1 MEKAQADIQKRI
13 ERVTVQQIVDGVL
26 DMIRKG
32 VFCPGKPIREVELCR
47 RFNVSRTPVR
57 EALRLLQNNGVVE
70 YIPRCGVQV
79 VDLSEQDLIYITNT
93 RTALEVLGAREAALR
108 ITPEQV
114 EDLRKTNRS
123 FLEQKETGFRGSL
136 DNDFHIAIAR
146 ISGNPCLVEYIQN
159 LLMRQALIAAAIPM
173 QPQRVPYAYEEHEAI
188 IRGLELCDPELAAK
202 QADIH
207 FHMSQ
212 KSLQNKLQKY
222 LETK

>member
-1 MEKAQADIQKRI
+1 METPQAGTPKKT
-13 ERVTVQQIVDGVL
+13 ERVTVQQIVSGVV
-26 DMIRKG
+26 DMIHQG
-32 VFCPGKPIREVELCR
+32 VYRPGMPIREAELCR
-47 RFNVSRTPVR
+47 QFNVSRTPVR

-79 VDLSEQDLIYITNT
+79 VELSEQDLIYITDT
-93 RTALEVLGAREAALR
+93 RTALEVLGTREAALR

-114 EDLRKTNRS
+114 KELRRINQS
-123 FLEQKETGFRGSL
+123 FLEQKETGFGGNL
-136 DNDFHIAIAR
+136 DNDFHMTIAR
-146 ISGNPCLVEYIQN
+146 ISGNPCLIEYIQN
-159 LLMRQALIAAAIPM
+159 LLVRQALFASTIPM
-173 QPQRVPYAYEEHEAI
+173 QPQRFLYSYEEHEAI
-188 IRGLELCDPELAAK
+188 IRGLELQDPELAAK

>member
-1 MEKAQADIQKRI
+1 METTQVGVQKKT
-13 ERVTVQQIVDGVL
+13 EKVTVQQIVDGVL
-26 DMIRKG
+26 DMIHHG
-32 VFCPGKPIREVELCR
+32 VFCPGKPIREIELCR

-79 VDLSEQDLIYITNT
+79 VELSEQDLTYITDT
-93 RTALEVLGAREAALR
+93 RTALEVLSACEAAQR

-114 EDLRKTNRS
+114 EELRKINRN
-123 FLEQKETGFRGSL
+123 FLEQEETSLRSNL
-136 DNDFHIAIAR
+136 DNEFHIAIAR

-159 LLMRQALIAAAIPM
+159 LLMRQALVAAAIPM
-173 QPQRVPYAYEEHEAI
+173 LPQRVPYAYEEHEAI
-188 IRGLELCDPELAAK
+188 IRGLELRDPELAAK

-212 KSLQNKLQKY
+212 KSLQDKLQKY
-222 LETK
+222 LEIK

>member
-1 MEKAQADIQKRI
+1 M
-13 ERVTVQQIVDGVL
+13 
-26 DMIRKG
+26 
-32 VFCPGKPIREVELCR
+32 
-47 RFNVSRTPVR
+47 
-57 EALRLLQNNGVVE
+57 
-70 YIPRCGVQV
+70 QV
-79 VDLSEQDLIYITNT
+79 VDLSEQDLIYITDT

-114 EDLRKTNRS
+114 EDLRKINRS

-188 IRGLELCDPELAAK
+188 IRGLELRDPELAAK

>member
-1 MEKAQADIQKRI
+1 METPLAGIQKT

-26 DMIRKG
+26 DMIHEG
-32 VFCPGKPIREVELCR
+32 FFCPGKPIREVELCR

-79 VDLSEQDLIYITNT
+79 VELSEQDLLYITDT
-93 RTALEVLGAREAALR
+93 RTVLEVLGAREAALR

-114 EDLRKTNRS
+114 CELRQINQS
-123 FLEQKETGFRGSL
+123 FLEQKEAGFGGNL
-136 DNDFHIAIAR
+136 DNKFHMAIAH

-159 LLMRQALIAAAIPM
+159 LLMRLALFASTIPM
-173 QPQRVPYAYEEHEAI
+173 QPQRITYAYEEHEAI
-188 IRGLELCDPELAAK
+188 IRGLELRDPELAAK

-212 KSLQNKLQKY
+212 KSLQSKLQKY

>member
-26 DMIRKG
+26 DMI
-32 VFCPGKPIREVELCR
+32 
-47 RFNVSRTPVR
+47 
-57 EALRLLQNNGVVE
+57 
-70 YIPRCGVQV
+70 IPRCGVQV
-79 VDLSEQDLIYITNT
+79 VDLSEQDLIYITDT

-114 EDLRKTNRS
+114 EDLRKINRS

-212 KSLQNKLQKY
+212 KSLQNKWVDCKMKLD
-222 LETK
+222 T

>member
-1 MEKAQADIQKRI
+1 MVAA
-13 ERVTVQQIVDGVL
+13 
-26 DMIRKG
+26 G
-32 VFCPGKPIREVELCR
+32 VFISCSTGRAKSMPTAD
-47 RFNVSRTPVR
+47 STT
-57 EALRLLQNNGVVE
+57 ATARLKNSAVVT
-70 YIPRCGVQV
+70 
-79 VDLSEQDLIYITNT
+79 DT

-114 EDLRKTNRS
+114 EDLRKINRS

-188 IRGLELCDPELAAK
+188 IRGLELRDPELAAK